1 MKKKIKYDF
10 LIIGAG
16 FIGSIM
22 ALMLASRKLKVAL
35 IEKNKN
41 LNVSDDRTTALSQG
55 TTRILDEINCWQELI
70 TFCQPIDQIYVSN
83 KLSNN
88 YLKFNSRR
96 LNEGYLGYIIENINF
111 RKILNTKV
119 RNSKFID
126 LYLNEKVVN
135 INQDRICQVSTPKYD
150 FLTNLLVI
158 ADGRNSSSKDLLGFK
173 YYYKKYYQNAYI
185 FDIFHDKPHHGIA
198 LERFFPEGPL
208 AILPMLSEKGRN
220 RSSVVWTIDEAY
232 GDFSALSS
240 SYLKKEFLQRYNNFF
255 GNAYI
260 NSKPLKY
267 PLNLVYCYDLYKKN
281 AVLIGDAS
289 QGIHPIAGQG
299 FNLGVRDCQL
309 LFKNIEKS
317 TFLGEDLASCAFL
330 NNYEKDRYLDR
341 LLFIESTD
349 KLNTLF
355 SLQNS
360 FLGSMIYLGFNFLNR
375 SELLKNFL
383 MRAAMGLVFTTS
395 SGRS

>member
-22 ALMLASRKLKVAL
+22 ALMLASRGLKVAL

-41 LNVSDDRTTALSQG
+41 LSISDDRTTALSQG
-55 TTRILDEINCWQELI
+55 TTRILDEINCWRELI
-70 TFCQPIDQIYVSN
+70 SFCQPIDQIYVSN
-83 KLSNN
+83 RLSNN
-88 YLKFNSRR
+88 YLKFDSKR
-96 LNEGYLGYIIENINF
+96 LNEGYLGYIIENVNF
-111 RKILNTKV
+111 RKILNIKV
-119 RNSKFID
+119 RSNRFID
-126 LYLNEKVVN
+126 LYLNEKVIN
-135 INQDRICQVSTPKYD
+135 INQNSICQVSTPKYD
-150 FLTNLLVI
+150 FVTNLLVI
-158 ADGRNSSSKDLLGFK
+158 ADGRNSSSKNLLGFK
-173 YYYKKYYQNAYI
+173 YYYKEYNQNAYV
-185 FDIFHDKPHHGIA
+185 FDIFHSKPHNGIA

-208 AILPMLSEKGRN
+208 AILPMLSKKGRN
-220 RSSVVWTIDEAY
+220 RSSVVWTIDKSY

-255 GNAYI
+255 GDAYI

-309 LFKNIEKS
+309 LFKNIKKT
-317 TFLGEDLASCAFL
+317 TFLGEDLASCSFL
-330 NNYEKDRYLDR
+330 KSYEKDRYLDR

-355 SLQNS
+355 SFQNP
-360 FLGSMIYLGFNFLNR
+360 FLSSMLSLGFNFINR
-375 SELLKNFL
+375 TESLKNFL
-383 MRAAMGLVFTTS
+383 MKSAMGLLFKIS
-395 SGRS
+395 PDRF